1 MQPLVNTCMTTLSE
15 GRIGCIWWFVCPF
28 CDPCCPVYTASHL
41 IMWRTKGKKLWN
53 WATKSPCSRLDPGGF
68 LLLEAIQVWAGP
80 KDMVFNPFA
89 CEIGKRFPR
98 FWKNRLNVKQDS
110 VLLCLVP
117 GLYLFYSILLLVYC
131 LFIYLFIYLSIYCF
145 FFFIRLLWTAV

>member
-1 MQPLVNTCMTTLSE
+1 MQPLVNTCMTTLSD
-15 GRIGCIWWFVCPF
+15 GSDACDDLVSPF
-28 CDPCCPVYTASHL
+28 CDPCQCLVYTASHL

-53 WATKSPCSRLDPGGF
+53 WATTSPCSQLDTGGIS
-68 LLLEAIQVWAGP
+68 LLEAIQVWAGP

-117 GLYLFYSILLLVYC
+117 GLYLFHSTLLLVY
-131 LFIYLFIYLSIYCF
+131 YLFVYLFFYLSIF
-145 FFFIRLLWTAV
+145 FFRLLWTAV